1 MGKAGPGTYTF
12 QCVWPWG
19 EDCYGTELTMVTR

>member
-12 QCVWPWG
+12 QCVWPCG
-19 EDCYGTELTMVTR
+19 EDGYGAELTMVTR